1 MKKLF
6 FLFLFSISTSFL
18 FAQENITVDCTAGPV
33 STTFCY
39 MTGDDNSFVITS
51 NDGSALN
58 LSIDEGQVESFWD
71 EFIAVSYTH
80 LTLPT
85 TPYV

>member
-58 LSIDEGQVESFWD
+58 LSIDEGEVENLSL
-71 EFIAVSYTH
+71 IH
-80 LTLPT
+80 I
-85 TPYV
+85 